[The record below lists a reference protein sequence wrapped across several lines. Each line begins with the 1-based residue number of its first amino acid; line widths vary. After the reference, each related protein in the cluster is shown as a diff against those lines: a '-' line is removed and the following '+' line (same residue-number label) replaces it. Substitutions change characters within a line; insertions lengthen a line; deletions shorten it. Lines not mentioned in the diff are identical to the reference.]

1 MFLDIDKRNDNSIAI
16 IDNLGNQMTYGQ
28 LKAFSNEFYS
38 KIQKRTLVFVLCQNS
53 TAPLG
58 AYVSCLDN
66 RVVPLLVSAHMDKDM
81 LNDLIIKYHPEYLWI
96 PNELITQFQYPSIYT
111 NMNYSLL
118 KTEFSCFPLYED
130 LSLLLT
136 TSESTGSAK
145 FVRHSYT
152 NVIANAKNIANVFEL
167 NENEN
172 GMVSLPLQFTQG
184 LNVATSHLLSGATV
198 LVTTDN
204 LMQKEF
210 WDFFKEYKATSMTCV
225 PYSIELLDRIRF
237 FQMDLPFFNV
247 LNQGGGRLPDQI
259 FMKCAN
265 YAQSTGRKFIP
276 TYGSTE
282 TTSRMAYLPAHMALE
297 KCGSIG
303 KPLPNCH
310 FDLIDDEGK
319 LIEKENTVGEII
331 FHGPNVTLGY
341 AECGEDLAKGD
352 ERHGVYQTG
361 DLAYVDQDG
370 CYFIV
375 GRKKR
380 FLKIFGYRVSL
391 DETERMIKDQFHIEC
406 ACVGTDKKLVV
417 FVTQE
422 ALDREIIQFLSDK
435 MGLHYSAFEVRKE
448 NAIPKNDT
456 GKIQYRILEE
466 MI

>member
-1 MFLDIDKRNDNSIAI
+1 MFLNIDKRDSDNLAI
-16 IDNLGNQMTYGQ
+16 IDNLGTKMTYGQ
-28 LKAFSNEFYS
+28 LKEFSEEFYS
-38 KIQKRTLVFVLCQNS
+38 IIRKRTLVFFLCQNS
-53 TAPLG
+53 AAPLA

-66 RVVPLLVSAHMDKDM
+66 RVVPLLVSAHMDKEM
-81 LNDLIIKYHPEYLWI
+81 LNDLIHKYHPEYLWI
-96 PNELITQFQYPSIYT
+96 PNELSAQFNFPSIYT
-111 NMNYSLL
+111 NMGYSLL
-118 KTEFSCFPLYED
+118 KTDLPCFPLYDD

-136 TSESTGSAK
+136 TSGSTGSAK

-152 NVIANAKNIANVFEL
+152 NVIANAQNVASVFEL
-167 NENEN
+167 DENEN

-204 LMQKEF
+204 LIQKEF
-210 WDFFKEYKATSMTCV
+210 WEFFKKYEATSMTCV
-225 PYSIELLDRIRF
+225 PYSIELLERIRF
-237 FQMDLPFFNV
+237 FRMDLPAFKV
-247 LNQGGGRLPDQI
+247 LNQGGGRLPDKT
-259 FMKCAN
+259 FMKCAE

-282 TTSRMAYLPAHMALE
+282 TTSRMAYLPADMALK

-310 FDLIDDEGK
+310 IDLIDDEGS
-319 LIEKENTVGEII
+319 LIKQEHCVGEIV
-331 FHGPNVTLGY
+331 FKGPNVTLGY

-352 ERHGVYQTG
+352 ERHGVYHTG
-361 DLAYVDQDG
+361 DLAYFDQDG

-391 DETERMIKDQFHIEC
+391 DETERLIKDQFHIEC

-417 FVTQE
+417 FVTQDG
-422 ALDREIIQFLSDK
+422 LDTEIVQFLSNK
-435 MGLHYSAFEVRKE
+435 MGLHYSAFEVRTE
-448 NAIPKNDT
+448 PVIPKNDT
-456 GKIQYRILEE
+456 GKVQYRVLEE
-466 MI
+466 ML